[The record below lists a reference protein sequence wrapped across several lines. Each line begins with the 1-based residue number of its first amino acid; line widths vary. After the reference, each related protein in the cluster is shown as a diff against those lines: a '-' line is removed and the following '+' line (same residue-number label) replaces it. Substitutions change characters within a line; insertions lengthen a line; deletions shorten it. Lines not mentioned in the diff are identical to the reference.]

1 MILNIDFQHDLSKP
15 FMNTVISDTNIMARL
30 HDDPGRSEGEG
41 RGGADR
47 QGGRGSAAQRGG
59 WTMQKLSQRSGG
71 STHGQALRAMRGD
84 GVLLSPL
91 SEARPEVRR
100 VASFLRFSFAAILL
114 FAELFCS

>member
-15 FMNTVISDTNIMARL
+15 FMNTAISNTNIMTRL
-30 HDDPGRSEGEG
+30 HGGPGRSEGEG

-84 GVLLSPL
+84 RVLLSPL
-91 SEARPEVRR
+91 SEARSEVRR
-100 VASFLRFSFAAILL
+100 GGIVFAI
-114 FAELFCS
+114 FFCCDLTFC